1 MHTQAA
7 PPLVSIGLPV
17 YNEQRFLD
25 ATLTVLRAQDW
36 PNLEIIVSDNASTD
50 ATWEI
55 VQRHAAQDPRL
66 RCERAAQNRGVI
78 ANFLHVQ
85 ALARG
90 EYFMW
95 AGGHDLWSENW
106 VGECARLLQ
115 AHPDASIAFGSS
127 CWIGADGAPLD
138 KPVGW
143 SDTRGMAAAARLF
156 TTLWGSMHPVMGLM
170 RLERLR
176 ACRPMPNLA
185 GGDLVLLCELALR
198 GSFLHAPAALWSRRD
213 VHAEASHDDKIR
225 RYASAAS
232 GISKSPLSRLFPLL
246 KLPFALAGV
255 VLRSS
260 LGLLQKAAVLAALV
274 PSLAL
279 RYLVGKG

>member
-1 MHTQAA
+1 MNSESTL
-7 PPLVSIGLPV
+7 PLVSIGLPV
-17 YNEQRFLD
+17 YNEQRFID
-25 ATLTVLRAQDW
+25 TTLAALRAQDW

-50 ATWEI
+50 GTWEI

-66 RCERAAQNRGVI
+66 RCERATQNRGLT

-90 EYFMW
+90 DYFMW
-95 AGGHDLWSENW
+95 AGGHDLWSSNW
-106 VGECARLLQ
+106 VSECAHLLR

-127 CWIGADGAPLD
+127 LWIGADGQTLE

-143 SDTRGMAAAARLF
+143 SDTRGMAPAARLF
-156 TTLWGSMHPVMGLM
+156 TVLWGNMHPVMGLM

-185 GGDLVLLCELALR
+185 GGDLVLLSELALR

-213 VHAEASHDDKIR
+213 VHAESGYADKIR
-225 RYASAAS
+225 RYASTES
-232 GISKSPLSRLFPLL
+232 GISRSALAKLFPLL
-246 KLPFALAGV
+246 KLPFALVGV
-255 VLRSS
+255 VLRAP
-260 LGLLQKAAVLAALV
+260 LGPLQKAAVLAALA
-274 PSLAL
+274 PSLVL
-279 RYLVGKG
+279 RYLVGKA